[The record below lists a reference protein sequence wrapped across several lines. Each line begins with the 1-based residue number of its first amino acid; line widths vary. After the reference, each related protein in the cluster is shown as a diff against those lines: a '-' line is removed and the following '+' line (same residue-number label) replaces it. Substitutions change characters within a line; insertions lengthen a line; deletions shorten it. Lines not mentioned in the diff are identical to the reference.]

1 MSDGGTDQFEMQSK
15 EADSKS
21 AEDIAQTSSQ
31 GNDQFIDLRM
41 PPLFRIFLLFQIAGL
56 SLTSF

>member
-1 MSDGGTDQFEMQSK
+1 MSDGGADQFEMQSK

-31 GNDQFIDLRM
+31 GNDQ
-41 PPLFRIFLLFQIAGL
+41 LL
-56 SLTSF
+56 